1 MYCPKCRK
9 KYKED
14 VSICPDCHEKLV
26 TELPAETVE
35 RLEAMHPVMLK
46 SVGSVVEA
54 ELIANLL
61 RNSNIPA
68 LRKSTGVGGY
78 MNIYMGYSVFG
89 EEIYVDEND
98 YEKALE
104 ILKELDD
111 YEEEPEL
118 EDDQDTEEDGGTCE
132 DDAEDETSENTSDNI
147 NSKENSTNSSHL
159 DKKDNPIPF
168 YRNAQL
174 MARIIIAISLGFT
187 ILVII
192 LTNLFN

>member
-1 MYCPKCRK
+1 MYCPKCRRE
-9 KYKED
+9 YNED
-14 VSICPDCHEKLV
+14 ISICPDCHEKLV
-26 TELPAETVE
+26 TELPKGAEE

-78 MNIYMGYSVFG
+78 MNIYMGYSIFG
-89 EEIYVDEND
+89 EEIYVDEKD

-111 YEEEPEL
+111 YEEEPEA
-118 EDDQDTEEDGGTCE
+118 EDNQDAEGDYETFEDG
-132 DDAEDETSENTSDNI
+132 AEDEKSENTSDNI
-147 NSKENSTNSSHL
+147 NNKENSTNRSHL
-159 DKKDNPIPF
+159 NKKDNPIPF

-174 MARIIIAISLGFT
+174 IARIIIAISLGFT

>member
-1 MYCPKCRK
+1 MYCLKCG
-9 KYKED
+9 KEYNED
-14 VSICPDCHEKLV
+14 INICPDCHEKLV
-26 TELPAETVE
+26 AELPAEQIE

-89 EEIYVDEND
+89 EEIYVDEKD
-98 YEKALE
+98 YDKAQE

-111 YEEEPEL
+111 YEEEPEI
-118 EDDQDTEEDGGTCE
+118 EDDQDMEEDYGTFD
-132 DDAEDETSENTSDNI
+132 DDAEDEKSENTSDNI
-147 NSKENSTNSSHL
+147 NNKENSTNRSHL

-192 LTNLFN
+192 LTNLFD